1 LTVHTQLSSEAAVS
15 TSKAA
20 WQDDCAELFAAF
32 ALGNLGVADATTID
46 ATKRILI
53 DTLAVGL
60 GAFHHPAAEVA
71 RRYLALFPS
80 DPRGVGVWGTS
91 LRASPEK
98 ATLVNGVPLRCYDY
112 NDVFFGRA
120 GGGHPSDMLS
130 ALLAAAEW
138 RNASGSDLL
147 HAIAVA
153 YEIAAALYDTVPADR
168 QGWDHANLTAL
179 GATCG
184 VARLFGL
191 THEQTLEALAIAA
204 IEHLQSD
211 EIESS
216 ALNRRGDL
224 TMWKRFHGGDAMR
237 HAIDACLLASVGAE
251 GAIRPFQGR
260 LGLFAKFGLSEDPTP
275 ALRDLLK
282 GGVMRRI
289 GDTTMKRWPVGSR
302 AQSAIAATLAARTK
316 LASVAAVREVR
327 VYTEEPVY
335 HHLVRIRTNP
345 WTPIS
350 RETADH
356 SLPYI
361 VGSAVLDGFI
371 NTTSFDLG
379 KVFDPERQ
387 RFIASC
393 VKVEIDPGLPV
404 PSDGKSR
411 LISRVEIKTH
421 DGPTLIGE
429 PLPPPG
435 HKENPLTAADLA
447 DKLHENADT
456 LLGEA
461 RVARLIDLISRLDQG
476 IPARELTAALVVES
490 AQRELA
496 PAQ

>member
-1 LTVHTQLSSEAAVS
+1 MSAG
-15 TSKAA
+15 KPA

-32 ALGNLGVADATTID
+32 ALGDLGIADATTVD
-46 ATKRILI
+46 ATKRVLI

-60 GAFHHPAAEVA
+60 GAFHHPAAVVA
-71 RRYLALFPS
+71 RRYLALFPN
-80 DPRGVGVWGTS
+80 DPHGVGIWGTG
-91 LRASPEK
+91 LRASPDK
-98 ATLVNGVPLRCYDY
+98 ATLINGVPLRCYDY

-120 GGGHPSDMLS
+120 GGGHPSDVLS
-130 ALLAAAEW
+130 ALLTVAEW
-138 RNASGSDLL
+138 RNASGKDLL

-153 YEIAAALYDTVPADR
+153 YEIAAALYDTVPAER

-184 VARLFGL
+184 VARLLGL

-224 TMWKRFHGGDAMR
+224 TMWKRFHGADAMR
-237 HAIDACLLASVGAE
+237 HALDACLLASVGAE

-260 LGLFAKFGLSEDPTP
+260 LGLFAKFGLSDDPMP
-275 ALRDLLK
+275 ILRDLLK

-302 AQSAIAATLAARTK
+302 AQSAIAAALSARTK
-316 LASVAAVREVR
+316 LASVAAVTEVR

-335 HHLVRIRTNP
+335 QHLVRIRTNP
-345 WTPIS
+345 WAPIS

-379 KVFDPERQ
+379 NVFDPERQ
-387 RFIASC
+387 RFIANR
-393 VKVEIDPGLPV
+393 VKVEIDPGLPM

-411 LISRVEIKTH
+411 HVSRVEIETN
-421 DGPTLIGE
+421 DGQVLTGE
-429 PLPPPG
+429 ALPPPG

-447 DKLHENADT
+447 DKLHENADP

-461 RVARLIDLISRLDQG
+461 RVTRLLDLVSRLDQG
-476 IPARELTAALVVES
+476 VTARELTSALAAES
-490 AQRELA
+490 ARRELA
-496 PAQ
+496 SAQ

>member
-1 LTVHTQLSSEAAVS
+1 MSAG
-15 TSKAA
+15 KPA

-32 ALGNLGVADATTID
+32 ALGNLAVADATTIA
-46 ATKRILI
+46 ATKRILV

-60 GAFHHPAAEVA
+60 GAFHHPAAEAA

-80 DPRGVGVWGTS
+80 DPHGVGIWGTG
-91 LRASPEK
+91 LRASPDK
-98 ATLVNGVPLRCYDY
+98 ATLINGVPLRCYDY

-138 RNASGSDLL
+138 RNVSGSDLL

-184 VARLFGL
+184 VAQLLRL

-224 TMWKRFHGGDAMR
+224 TMWKRFHGADAMR
-237 HAIDACLLASVGAE
+237 HALDACLLASVGAE

-275 ALRDLLK
+275 VLRDLLK

-302 AQSAIAATLAARTK
+302 AQSAIAAALSARAK

-335 HHLVRIRTNP
+335 HHLVGIRTNP
-345 WTPIS
+345 WAPIS

-379 KVFDPERQ
+379 KVFDPNRQ
-387 RFIASC
+387 RFIIDR
-393 VKVEIDPGLPV
+393 VKVEIDPSLPA
-404 PSDGKSR
+404 PSDGR
-411 LISRVEIKTH
+411 
-421 DGPTLIGE
+421 
-429 PLPPPG
+429 
-435 HKENPLTAADLA
+435 AAM
-447 DKLHENADT
+447 
-456 LLGEA
+456 
-461 RVARLIDLISRLDQG
+461 
-476 IPARELTAALVVES
+476 
-490 AQRELA
+490 
-496 PAQ
+496 